1 MELLDDRGARTAL
14 CWLRRVFDGVI
25 PVRQL
30 ICALIVG
37 LFVIVGDL
45 ASSEP
50 PEQHAIL
57 VEAHALPGCA
67 GFDCPPWKT
76 PLDFDVCVRVD
87 HDYYAGM
94 YRPWKGPW
102 ARNTNPQ
109 ILEGKPVG
117 VVVSAKYLRLL
128 APGID
133 LRLKRLYGAK
143 GFRIPACNNLSG
155 ATAVE
160 NPGEG

>member
-1 MELLDDRGARTAL
+1 
-14 CWLRRVFDGVI
+14 
-25 PVRQL
+25 
-30 ICALIVG
+30 
-37 LFVIVGDL
+37 
-45 ASSEP
+45 
-50 PEQHAIL
+50 
-57 VEAHALPGCA
+57 
-67 GFDCPPWKT
+67 
-76 PLDFDVCVRVD
+76 
-87 HDYYAGM
+87 M